1 MRRIKSVNIL
11 FLVLVL
17 IHISMSFS
25 VSFLPGLQNMTINQ
39 SLLFSQAL
47 IFVPT
52 IIYLMFTRTKIK
64 EFISF
69 QRIKISTI
77 FMVIL
82 FTFLMLP
89 LIATVNAIS
98 MLFSTNVI
106 NETAK
111 LMMDNPFWLN
121 LLLMAILPAINEEF
135 VFRGVF
141 YHSYK
146 EKSVLQ
152 GILGCGIL
160 FGLMHLN
167 FNQFSYAFLLG
178 TIFALLVE
186 ATGSIFAPMI
196 AHFILNGNS
205 VVVMSLSK
213 FLTDAFAKN
222 QDVMNS
228 ILKESGQTFEFGT
241 QFTKEELMITIGMF
255 AVVAVITTS
264 LATGVFIWICRNCGT
279 LEHVKRIFYKNK
291 VEVEAEKEAK
301 KKKQSTIVTVPFIIG
316 VVICVIFMILT
327 EISI

>member
-1 MRRIKSVNIL
+1 MSKIKSVNIL
-11 FLVLVL
+11 FLVLVS
-17 IHISMSFS
+17 IHIGISFS
-25 VSFLPGLQNMTINQ
+25 LSFIPGLQNMTING

-52 IIYLMFTRTKIK
+52 IIYLMITKTKIK

-69 QRIKISTI
+69 RIIKISTI

-106 NETAK
+106 NETAM

-121 LLLMAILPAINEEF
+121 LLLMAVVPAINEEF

-141 YHSYK
+141 YHSYR
-146 EKSVLQ
+146 EKSILQ

-178 TIFALLVE
+178 ILFALLIE
-186 ATGSIFAPMI
+186 ATGSILAPMI

-213 FLTDAFAKN
+213 IFTDALAKN

-228 ILKESGQTFEFGT
+228 ILKESGQTLDFGA
-241 QFTKEELMITIGMF
+241 QFTKQELMMTIGMF
-255 AVVAVITTS
+255 AAVAVVTTS
-264 LATGVFIWICRNCGT
+264 LAAGVFIWICKNCGT
-279 LEHVKRIFYKNK
+279 LERVKRIFYKDK
-291 VEVEAEKEAK
+291 VEVQEGIEAE

-316 VVICVIFMILT
+316 GVICVIFMILT